1 MRRLELLIA
10 VALVASG
17 CAAATQSKNPPAVDL
32 SGQWRGRWIGYGIV
46 DIPRNEP
53 AFADLVQRGGHGRG
67 RLVLDNANASESVPV
82 PLRRAG
88 LTGSRVEFDVSGDR
102 VTMRHELGG
111 GLFTIDWRVE
121 GDRIFGTLR
130 DRRAGQ
136 DGASV
141 DALPLHIVLTRVKP
155 PVAQA
160 PAAEPPPP
168 PPISEAAP
176 AEPAPVEPA
185 PAQPEPPP
193 TAVVAAAPTP
203 EPAPQPAAPERPE
216 PREFAAVAEVKAIHF
231 DFDRADIRPSDVPT
245 LEANAQWLRDHAE
258 TLVLIEGH
266 ADERGTNEYNLALGE
281 RRARVARDFLVERG
295 IAAERITIVSF
306 GEERPACTERTETC
320 WAENR
325 RANFLIR
332 PR

>member
-1 MRRLELLIA
+1 MRRLGLLIA

-17 CAAATQSKNPPAVDL
+17 CAAAARSTNPPAVDL
-32 SGQWRGRWIGYGIV
+32 SGRWSGRWIGYGIV

-67 RLVLDNANASESVPV
+67 RLVLENSNAAESVPV
-82 PLRRAG
+82 ALRRAG

-121 GDRIFGTLR
+121 GDRMFGTLR
-130 DRRAGQ
+130 DRRIERE
-136 DGASV
+136 GASP

-160 PAAEPPPP
+160 PVAEAPPVPPVVEAAPVEPP
-168 PPISEAAP
+168 P
-176 AEPAPVEPA
+176 AEPAPAE
-185 PAQPEPPP
+185 PEPPK

-203 EPAPQPAAPERPE
+203 EPAPAEPERPA
-216 PREFAAVAEVKAIHF
+216 PREFAAVAEVKPIHF
-231 DFDRADIRPSDVPT
+231 DFDRAEIRPGDIPT
-245 LEANAQWLRDHAE
+245 LEANVQWLRDHAE

-281 RRARVARDFLVERG
+281 RRARAARDFLVERG
-295 IAAERITIVSF
+295 IAAERISIVSF

-325 RANFLIR
+325 RANFLIK
-332 PR
+332 PQ